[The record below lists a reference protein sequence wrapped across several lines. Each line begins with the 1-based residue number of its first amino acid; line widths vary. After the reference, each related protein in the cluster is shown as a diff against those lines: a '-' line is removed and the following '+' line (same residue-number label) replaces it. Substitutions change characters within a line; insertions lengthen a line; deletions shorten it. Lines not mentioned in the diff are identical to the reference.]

1 MLRIILLAIA
11 HFQNSPMKISISI
24 GETIFWKNV
33 CLEWIFTCCCS
44 VTKSCPA
51 LCNPMNCSMPGFPA
65 LHYLPEF
72 AQTHVHWVGD
82 AIQPFSSSVVPF
94 SCLQSFPA
102 SGSFP
107 ISRLFASGGPSIG
120 ASASILPMNSQW
132 WSPLDWLAGSPCSPR
147 DSQESFPTP
156 QFKGINSLLLSCLY
170 DPTLTFIHDYWKT
183 IWTIWTFVGKVISLL
198 FNTLCLL

>member
-1 MLRIILLAIA
+1 
-11 HFQNSPMKISISI
+11 MKISISI

-33 CLEWIFTCCCS
+33 CPKWRFTYCCS

-51 LCNPMNCSMPGFPA
+51 LYNPLNRSTPGFPV

-82 AIQPFSSSVVPF
+82 AIPPFSSSVVPF
-94 SCLQSFPA
+94 SCLQSLPA
-102 SGSFP
+102 SRSFP
-107 ISRLFASGGPSIG
+107 ISRLFASGGQSIG

-132 WSPLDWLAGSPCSPR
+132 WRPLDWLAGSPCSPR

-156 QFKGINSLLLSCLY
+156 QFKSFNSLLLSCLY
-170 DPTLTFIHDYWKT
+170 DPTLTFIHDYWKNHMDY
-183 IWTIWTFVGKVISLL
+183 IDLCRQSDISA
-198 FNTLCLL
+198 F